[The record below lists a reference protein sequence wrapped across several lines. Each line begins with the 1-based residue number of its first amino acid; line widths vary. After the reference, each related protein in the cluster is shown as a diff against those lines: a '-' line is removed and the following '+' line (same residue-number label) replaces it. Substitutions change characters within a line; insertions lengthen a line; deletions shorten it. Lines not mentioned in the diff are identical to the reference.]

1 MKGRLFTRV
10 FDLHTLTCYL
20 TAIALMLFLVGGHRS
35 PLSFFM
41 GFSAQDG
48 VGGLDILKTMEWNLC
63 VLPPV
68 SASLL
73 FLMPELGTLST
84 YTILRSKNIRSWWLM
99 RLAAVVVINYVFF
112 HRIKEYH
119 SMI

>member
-48 VGGLDILKTMEWNLC
+48 AGGLDILKTMEWIPSC
-63 VLPPV
+63 VPR
-68 SASLL
+68 
-73 FLMPELGTLST
+73 T
-84 YTILRSKNIRSWWLM
+84 YE
-99 RLAAVVVINYVFF
+99 VGG
-112 HRIKEYH
+112 
-119 SMI
+119 